1 MSNINFEADQT
12 ESITQTND
20 VKSLSD
26 QVIKLRDLEDQIKNV
41 KHKLI
46 LTRKEIEYYEQC

>member
-20 VKSLSD
+20 AKTLSEQVVKTKRLG
-26 QVIKLRDLEDQIKNV
+26 R
-41 KHKLI
+41 
-46 LTRKEIEYYEQC
+46 